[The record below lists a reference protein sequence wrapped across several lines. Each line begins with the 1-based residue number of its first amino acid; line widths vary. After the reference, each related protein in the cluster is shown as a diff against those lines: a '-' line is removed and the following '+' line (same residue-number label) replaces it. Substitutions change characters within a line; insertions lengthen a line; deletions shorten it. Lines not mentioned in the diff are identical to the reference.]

1 MKRILSVLL
10 LSAAFIFG
18 ANAEVKKEK
27 RELGGDYTRIVVQK
41 GINVS
46 LHQCDVDEIEVVTD
60 GCPTEAIE
68 TFIKKGALYIKAN
81 KKASGA
87 AQVFVKFKDFEAL
100 DLGFNTSV
108 NTECLFQ
115 HKGTFTIE
123 AAAKSEVEM
132 EIETD
137 ELVVDANSC
146 TITLNGEAKKQVVQ
160 VKGTVKDM
168 KYDALSL
175 KSEDIDIY
183 ASDSECDIQ
192 FTNSLTAE
200 CVSGTIT
207 YKGEESGVV
216 EKIESK
222 GGKIEK
228 L

>member
-1 MKRILSVLL
+1 MKRILSI
-10 LSAAFIFG
+10 LSLALVFAFG
-18 ANAEVKKEK
+18 VNAQVNKEK
-27 RELGGDYTRIVVQK
+27 RDLGGAYERIIVQK

-68 TFIKKGALYIKAN
+68 TYIKKKALYIKATKN
-81 KKASGA
+81 ASGA
-87 AQVFVKFKDFEAL
+87 AQVFVKFKDISAI
-100 DLGFNTSV
+100 DLGYNTSV
-108 NTECLFQ
+108 NTECLFE

-146 TITLNGEAKKQVVQ
+146 TITLNGQAKKQVVQ
-160 VKGTVKDM
+160 VKGTVRDM

-175 KSEDIDIY
+175 NSEDVEIY
-183 ASDSECDIQ
+183 ASDSECDVQ
-192 FTNSLTAE
+192 FTNTLSAE
-200 CVSGTIT
+200 CVAGVIT